1 MVRSDQGTVT
11 AELALSLPA
20 VLVILTI
27 SLQALSLQVER
38 ITMVGQV
45 AALARQAARGETV
58 AGAKVEGD
66 IVCVTRTKQFMLPV
80 TEKQCARRLGI

>member
-1 MVRSDQGTVT
+1 LVRSDEGTVT

-38 ITMVGQV
+38 ITLVGQV
-45 AALARQAARGETV
+45 AALARQAARGE
-58 AGAKVEGD
+58 A
-66 IVCVTRTKQFMLPV
+66 VT
-80 TEKQCARRLGI
+80 